1 MATALITGASS
12 GMGQATALTLAPSYD
27 LVLCGRNVER
37 LEQTK
42 AQCLEQRPD
51 CTVTLW
57 PYDLAQTSNLEQD
70 FKAFLSS
77 WRAEH
82 NDAGITK
89 FAHCAGSIKFAHCAC
104 SGKMKHLHLVAEADF
119 LSCYQLHCVSAGLII
134 KTLCSRYNQRA
145 LDAAVL
151 LTSHNSMRAVQGY
164 SFYQASKAAAETMAR
179 CLAIELA
186 PKVRVNVVKPGLVQ
200 TPMAQEIFDT
210 PEILAAYQARCPSG
224 ITQPQDVAQV
234 VAFLLSDQAR
244 MITGEAIIVDGGSS
258 IDGSI
263 RMSLGK

>member
-27 LVLCGRNVER
+27 LVLCGRNIER

-42 AQCLEQRPD
+42 AQCLKQRAD

-57 PYDLAQTSNLEQD
+57 PYDLTQTSNLEQD
-70 FKAFLSS
+70 FKTFLSS

-82 NDAGITK
+82 NDAGIAK
-89 FAHCAGSIKFAHCAC
+89 FAHCAGG
-104 SGKMKHLHLVAEADF
+104 GKMKHLHLVTEADF
-119 LSCYQLHCVSAGLII
+119 LSCYQLHCVCAGLII

-164 SFYQASKAAAETMAR
+164 SFYQASKAATETMAR

-200 TPMAQEIFDT
+200 TPLAQEIFDT

-244 MITGEAIIVDGGSS
+244 MITGEAIIVDGGTS

-263 RMSLGK
+263 RMSLGQ

>member
-12 GMGQATALTLAPSYD
+12 GMGQATALNLAPSYD
-27 LVLCGRNVER
+27 LLLCGRNLER

-42 AQCLEQRPD
+42 AQCLALRQS
-51 CTVTLW
+51 CVVSLW
-57 PYDLAQTSNLEQD
+57 CYDLTQTEQLESALKD
-70 FKAFLSS
+70 FLTS

-82 NDAGITK
+82 NDAVVSK
-89 FAHCAGSIKFAHCAC
+89 FVHCAGG
-104 SGKMKHLHLVAEADF
+104 GKMKHLHLVTESDF
-119 LSCYQLHCVSAGLII
+119 LSCYKLHCVSAGLII
-134 KTLCSRYNQRA
+134 KTLCSRFNQRA

-186 PKVRVNVVKPGLVQ
+186 PQVRVNVVKPGLVQ
-200 TPMAQEIFDT
+200 TPLAKEIFDN
-210 PEILAAYQARCPSG
+210 PEILASYQERSPSG

-234 VAFLLSDQAR
+234 VAFLLSEQAH
-244 MITGEAIIVDGGSS
+244 MITGEAITVDGGTA

-263 RMSLGK
+263 RMHLRK